1 MKIPVFPRRI
11 FEATR
16 QLVDE
21 NFTFIIFMVCCNLPV
36 LTTYDNV
43 GTVVTQFVYIFVV
56 NVLVALLLC
65 AIPRGKAR
73 KTAQAV
79 VIAVSLLLFFLYTY
93 FEIFYH
99 GVPDQSVL
107 EIILETTP
115 SEASGYVMAYLM
127 SAWYVVAFVSVLAVA
142 YLILRHAGKLRSKR
156 GVVSAV
162 SAMVLAGA
170 FMALGNIVVE
180 KLNRDMSTYR
190 RVRYE
195 GCSVIGMTLLMVK
208 AVSNMHAMSKM
219 EGGLRHKPVILR
231 NDSSI
236 PYVVYILGESV
247 TRHHLG
253 LYGYHL
259 NTTPFLSARE
269 RQGNFIKF
277 TDVISPDPVT
287 RKSLGKMFTFHRRGM
302 KGEWYESTD
311 LFSILRQAGYHTAWL
326 SNQEYSGKH
335 VNTARLYA
343 SRCDT
348 CAYTLYRI
356 MGNHTIADPYDEALF
371 PLLDNVLARPRRKNF
386 IVLHMMGAHQLY
398 SARYPQSRRKFTA
411 AQEYGATARIRAEK
425 ADYDNAVLYND
436 SVIDAVIRRFEDKDA
451 IVVYTPDHGEDVMEE
466 NVRMP
471 GHYEMNPN
479 RQMVEIPMIVWV
491 SDKFREKRPG
501 LVERIR
507 RSAARPFVTDD
518 MIHTLLD
525 LMQISTKEYCGRFS
539 VINDRYDSGRI
550 RYCGDRRYRRN

>member
-231 NDSSI
+231 NDSSSHTSCI
-236 PYVVYILGESV
+236 SSASPS
-247 TRHHLG
+247 RA
-253 LYGYHL
+253 
-259 NTTPFLSARE
+259 TTSASTAIISTPRRCSAR
-269 RQGNFIKF
+269 G
-277 TDVISPDPVT
+277 
-287 RKSLGKMFTFHRRGM
+287 RG
-302 KGEWYESTD
+302 
-311 LFSILRQAGYHTAWL
+311 R
-326 SNQEYSGKH
+326 
-335 VNTARLYA
+335 
-343 SRCDT
+343 
-348 CAYTLYRI
+348 
-356 MGNHTIADPYDEALF
+356 
-371 PLLDNVLARPRRKNF
+371 
-386 IVLHMMGAHQLY
+386 
-398 SARYPQSRRKFTA
+398 
-411 AQEYGATARIRAEK
+411 AT
-425 ADYDNAVLYND
+425 
-436 SVIDAVIRRFEDKDA
+436 S
-451 IVVYTPDHGEDVMEE
+451 
-466 NVRMP
+466 
-471 GHYEMNPN
+471 
-479 RQMVEIPMIVWV
+479 
-491 SDKFREKRPG
+491 
-501 LVERIR
+501 
-507 RSAARPFVTDD
+507 
-518 MIHTLLD
+518 
-525 LMQISTKEYCGRFS
+525 
-539 VINDRYDSGRI
+539 
-550 RYCGDRRYRRN
+550 